1 MMDALEQMGKK
12 ATEDEIGNIQQMT
25 DKQPA
30 TVQFLDFTK
39 HIFYVSKKAEGGE
52 LFDKVCAFI
61 GLSERDYFALS
72 FSDDEGN
79 QHWIYDD
86 KRISKQLKGHPWN
99 FNFKV
104 KFYPPEPATL
114 AEDRTRHLLC
124 LQVQHDISTGKLPAT
139 LATHALLGSYVAQSV
154 RGDYEPSLEYIDFLK
169 NCNLAP
175 LPNETLYEKIE
186 ELHRHHKGQTPA
198 EADLHYLENAK
209 KLSMY
214 GVQLFH
220 AKDAKSTPVQIGIS
234 AHGINIYLDQIRVH
248 RFLWQNII
256 KIGYRRNIFVIKVKP
271 GELEKNE
278 STTAFKLPD
287 YEAAKRVW
295 KCGVEHHT
303 FFRLIQPEEKP
314 HKGLFR
320 WGSARFRYQGRT
332 QFQSKMASQMFCN
345 NQPIQRSQSV
355 RMAEDDRNTVPV
367 SVSQTLP
374 LIYSEDRTCRELG
387 WRSNQM
393 ISPEKMYSMHVTDDT
408 QNVENNA
415 MLNGAEVGNTNNTSG
430 KLLDNVYSSDIF
442 ATSVATTVTSNAAIT
457 TSTIVTSTGN
467 TAADQYSKQT
477 SSFHASPNSTKVSR
491 NTGPFMHEF
500 SDDSIPRYKSDDLF
514 ENRANISAL
523 RKDND
528 AGFLP
533 VKDTAVVYHPGHY
546 EQEMTGSRGIREPPV
561 ELGDDFVLVHRPK
574 LTSTGKIFHH
584 NGAETNILIREE
596 DIETYPVPCLPRSTS
611 EKKDFEKKKF
621 EREKYLGTDDYKL
634 KVNKENYPTNENFK
648 GPILHMER
656 SMELP
661 TEPLTTYVYV
671 YNQGYYDT
679 VDPNRTDIDEKGN
692 MRYWLRCYRK
702 PEKSQ
707 TKLLKEKSIETRKNT
722 EKNKSKLVRDN
733 QAASKIGSVNEQEN
747 ETQKIALIHVKQP
760 GHERQIVQSSYY
772 NMESPEKRL
781 PETACLKGSK
791 SVTVGID
798 ADKSFS
804 SDIME
809 ETYDSTQP
817 KQTCRLFISTSDSG
831 HVRPGAYGVP
841 STSHD
846 ELLHNIRREEE
857 LPSLP
862 IHEHAAICHPGISVI
877 KDRKRRKFLIRKEK
891 QKTSSSET
899 STDAEVP
906 IDERKKYT
914 SVIHI
919 SDADKNNLADVD
931 DVEKGAINEKIAK
944 KHMKYEM
951 EEKKYLD
958 QMKDGFAVDSEMQK
972 STHKIKK
979 DTKLDDVQNIQS
991 ENNHQKMKAVLY
1003 LSKDQGKP
1011 LSSNMKAKPALRKTE
1026 ESKDVK
1032 HAMLPVY
1039 NELATGN
1046 LLEKSEKAK
1055 RSEQPQIEHIL
1066 DNTPPPVK
1074 LSRINEISF
1083 QPIHLVVKVQ
1093 NQVQNPSRNYR
1104 TFKRAKHGGTV
1115 EFVAKENIDPA
1126 SYKYECTPYQGPLE
1140 IIHFENGLQF
1150 APIHDYSAVYHPGN
1164 TYVKSRKIKKRT
1176 NASEFQNE
1184 HKPSPMKIKQT
1195 AVLHLNKDD
1204 SDAKHQEE
1212 EKSDSGAFLSKNE
1225 NLVTTYRA
1233 KIACKTPAK
1242 ERTKVK
1248 KHPFQY
1254 RTITGD
1260 VEIIEKCFVKP
1271 ETYGLVTV
1279 PYDGPLSCLEYG
1291 KELSFI
1297 PLQEYSSIYHSGISY
1312 KKARRLRDSSTES
1325 SSSASSSSSSSTS
1338 STNASEKHEELEKKI
1353 MLRNKY
1359 DVSDNVAESA
1369 KHKRIFSFW
1378 RKSFRSEKE
1387 GDFPD
1392 DSKQKLEISSKSQYV
1407 QPQQQPELSESRTS
1421 TSPSQLVST
1430 VLVKDSVKE
1439 SKTDSYVKSK
1449 SKKMTANL
1457 YLKDEPS
1464 TTLENGEN
1472 NSKHGKF
1479 DLFHFW
1485 RSADKESTIDHTA
1498 DFNSLREEANIG
1510 LTTKGKKKPI
1520 IRIDKDA
1527 SSRIKASE
1535 LARSKDMEEESLKHS
1550 SLSPSNQDITNVET
1564 KKNVFNYLK
1573 RNSELYDG
1581 LPLDLRSTPEISKQ
1595 EITTTAM
1602 TTVSSSDQANVTQ
1615 MLPKTNED
1623 VGYTAKITVKREIRS
1638 IDDLQQ
1644 DSDLKV
1650 KGTNAPNDDIN
1661 KKPNFIVKGFHLRG
1675 PPCES
1680 EVIHSSARY
1689 TPEKDTELTEAT
1701 ETSEVTVTK
1710 RHESDSVNSANKLI
1724 TRGKVGAL
1732 KIKKEKLIEGDVNLN
1747 GSKKD
1752 GGKSSRSGFFSSL
1765 WRGSKSKDS
1774 DQDEHQKQQKL
1785 IKSDIHGIELTPV
1798 NTTSPTS
1805 ELEYNILR
1813 TKVIFGSGHKEVK
1826 PSSNVARG
1834 GEQIRQDYVPV
1845 YDFSY
1850 IPNFAAFVEN
1860 GEVTPA
1866 TTAADMKQTEMMIV
1880 EDSVRKPD
1888 EIITGKAANETAAP
1902 PESHDESWRNV
1913 SQLNWEKLDTKM
1925 TEEHTIQCVESET
1938 FEDGKLFYQSEISSG
1953 EALDEPYI
1961 FTQTPPD
1968 IPVPMVYPT
1977 NPEASADFVEQIKR
1991 QVTQA
1996 VSKATPSLDI
2006 RKKLKKEK
2014 KRTMINPSLLHESEN
2029 SNAPEIEAA
2038 SHHDFLSANQSKES
2052 ADKPEVINEWP
2063 SEGTKLDNQ
2072 HLLLEEHKQEMYD
2085 LKNAEGVPTIHS
2097 TDTAD
2102 SLPHTNFESWQKTI
2116 NEPETVITT
2125 IDHHGN
2131 ITKKTIKTQQVTHT
2145 VQQQMYQ
2152 TSSAS
2157 NQNNDSET
2165 KKSRIPSEN
2174 VASFQTSVVGTP
2186 GHNLAYESADGVDNI
2201 NGNDY
2206 SDIPGE
2212 LVSSRTVTQ
2221 GNRTI
2226 ETITYKTEKNGVVET
2241 HVEHRVTIHSCD
2253 DIDHDTELNQA
2264 ILEATNM
2271 NPDMTVEKIEVKHES
2286 QC

>member
-1 MMDALEQMGKK
+1 MGKK

-39 HIFYVSKKAEGGE
+39 HIFYVSDEKNRDVKLKFRKFDEKFEKVVALCHGYALKKAEGGE
-52 LFDKVCAFI
+52 LFDKACAFI

-214 GVQLFH
+214 G
-220 AKDAKSTPVQIGIS
+220 DAKSTPVQIGIS

-596 DIETYPVPCLPRSTS
+596 DIETYPVPCLPCSTS
-611 EKKDFEKKKF
+611 EKKDFEK
-621 EREKYLGTDDYKL
+621 RNL
-634 KVNKENYPTNENFK
+634 N

-707 TKLLKEKSIETRKNT
+707 TKLLKRKSIETRKNT

-733 QAASKIGSVNEQEN
+733 QAASKIGSMNEQEN

-760 GHERQIVQSSYY
+760 
-772 NMESPEKRL
+772 
-781 PETACLKGSK
+781 GSK

-891 QKTSSSET
+891 QKHRQ
-899 STDAEVP
+899 V
-906 IDERKKYT
+906 
-914 SVIHI
+914 
-919 SDADKNNLADVD
+919 
-931 DVEKGAINEKIAK
+931 
-944 KHMKYEM
+944 KH
-951 EEKKYLD
+951 
-958 QMKDGFAVDSEMQK
+958 QPMQ
-972 STHKIKK
+972 
-979 DTKLDDVQNIQS
+979 
-991 ENNHQKMKAVLY
+991 
-1003 LSKDQGKP
+1003 SKDQGKP

-1055 RSEQPQIEHIL
+1055 RSEQSQIEHIL

-1312 KKARRLRDSSTES
+1312 KRQEDCVIVAPNQVQVQVPVVVLQRQVLMLQRSMKNWRRKLCCV
-1325 SSSASSSSSSSTS
+1325 TS
-1338 STNASEKHEELEKKI
+1338 MT
-1353 MLRNKY
+1353 
-1359 DVSDNVAESA
+1359 
-1369 KHKRIFSFW
+1369 
-1378 RKSFRSEKE
+1378 EKE

-1449 SKKMTANL
+1449 N
-1457 YLKDEPS
+1457 EPS

-1510 LTTKGKKKPI
+1510 LTTKGK
-1520 IRIDKDA
+1520 RN
-1527 SSRIKASE
+1527 RLSE
-1535 LARSKDMEEESLKHS
+1535 LIRMR
-1550 SLSPSNQDITNVET
+1550 Q
-1564 KKNVFNYLK
+1564 

-1602 TTVSSSDQANVTQ
+1602 ATVSSSDQANVTQ

-1724 TRGKVGAL
+1724 TRGK
-1732 KIKKEKLIEGDVNLN
+1732 KW
-1747 GSKKD
+1747 
-1752 GGKSSRSGFFSSL
+1752 FFSSL

-1991 QVTQA
+1991 QVTQEE
-1996 VSKATPSLDI
+1996 VEE
-2006 RKKLKKEK
+2006 RK
-2014 KRTMINPSLLHESEN
+2014 KRTMINTSLLHESEN

-2157 NQNNDSET
+2157 NQNNDSNINLIEET